1 MSNQPPTSVEPP
13 EELARL
19 RDDLIAFYR
28 PVGSEERMAVER
40 MALARQS
47 LLRAARLEA
56 SLFANPPGDQLHS
69 VLETE
74 AFKVFLRYQAQA
86 ERFYRSAVKEL
97 TSLQT
102 ERLFLS
108 AAPMQ
113 PAPARQPQPIV
124 TAKPA
129 APPSPPRTPAPAPAA
144 AARASAGNLALR
156 L

>member
-1 MSNQPPTSVEPP
+1 MSNQPATSVEPP

-40 MALARQS
+40 IALARQS
-47 LLRAARLEA
+47 MLRAARLEA

-97 TSLQT
+97 MSRQA
-102 ERLFLS
+102 ERPFLS
-108 AAPMQ
+108 PAPVQ
-113 PAPARQPQPIV
+113 PAPARQPQPSA
-124 TAKPA
+124 TAAPA
-129 APPSPPRTPAPAPAA
+129 APPSPPRTPTPAPAA
-144 AARASAGNLALR
+144 TRASAGNLALR

>member
-40 MALARQS
+40 IALARQS
-47 LLRAARLEA
+47 MLRAARLEA
-56 SLFANPPGDQLHS
+56 SLFANPPGDQLYS

-97 TSLQT
+97 LSRQA
-102 ERLFLS
+102 ERPFLS
-108 AAPMQ
+108 AAPVQ
-113 PAPARQPQPIV
+113 PAPARQPQLAA
-124 TAKPA
+124 TAAPA
-129 APPSPPRTPAPAPAA
+129 APSSPPRTPTPAPAA
-144 AARASAGNLALR
+144 TRASAGNLALR

>member
-1 MSNQPPTSVEPP
+1 MTPMPNQPATSVEPS

-28 PVGSEERMAVER
+28 PVGSEERMAIER

-47 LLRAARLEA
+47 MLRASRLEA
-56 SLFANPPGDQLHS
+56 SLFANPPGDQLYS

-74 AFKVFLRYQAQA
+74 AFKVFLRYQAQS

-97 TSLQT
+97 LSLQA
-102 ERLFLS
+102 ERPFLS
-108 AAPMQ
+108 AVPDQ
-113 PAPARQPQPIV
+113 PAPARQAQPQ
-124 TAKPA
+124 APA
-129 APPSPPRTPAPAPAA
+129 VPPSPPRAPTPAPAA
-144 AARASAGNLALR
+144 AARASAANLALR